1 MKAFRIKGEFLM
13 GRTLQPFT
21 KEVAAKD
28 EADAVEKVLSILGSK
43 HRAKRRDVRIEK
55 VEELRPEEVIDPV
68 VSYLLRMG

>member
-1 MKAFRIKGEFLM
+1 M
-13 GRTLQPFT
+13 GRTMQPFT

-28 EADAVEKVLSILGSK
+28 QEEAVEKVLSILGSEHK
-43 HRAKRRDVRIEK
+43 TRRRDIKIQE

>member
-13 GRTLQPFT
+13 GKSYQPFT

-28 EADAVEKVLSILGSK
+28 EDEAVEKLLSLLGSK
-43 HRAKRRDVRIEK
+43 HRTRRKNIKIQR
-55 VEELRPEEVIDPV
+55 VEEIQLEEVIDPV